1 MPELNGNGNGAVAAT
16 NGATAVI
23 DGAPLLRVE
32 DLSIAVPTDD
42 GTRTTVEG
50 VSFGLARGRSLGLVG
65 ESGSGKTLTCRAV
78 LGILPPGCTQVGGT
92 IEFDGESLAAFDE
105 RRWRR
110 IRSTRVGAVFQD
122 PASYLNPSLSV
133 GRQLTE
139 LLRVKGGKDRK
150 GSRRRAVE
158 LLDLVGLREP
168 ERVYRQIPSHLS
180 GGMQQRVMMAMA
192 ISCDPDLLVADE
204 PTTALDVKTQ
214 GEILALLREL
224 RERLGLAV
232 LFVSHDLDVIAAICD
247 DVAVFHR
254 GHVVEAG
261 PTMEILANPT
271 HPHTQGLVAAS
282 GVADRVQGL
291 QAEAIDA

>member
-1 MPELNGNGNGAVAAT
+1 VPDTNGYVTNGNGASAVAER
-16 NGATAVI
+16 
-23 DGAPLLRVE
+23 APLLRVE

-42 GTRTTVEG
+42 GRRTTVEG

-78 LGILPPGCTQVGGT
+78 LGILPPGCTQAGGT
-92 IEFDGESLAAFDE
+92 IEFDGQGLGAFDE
-105 RRWRR
+105 RQWRK

-133 GRQLTE
+133 GRQLSE

-150 GSRRRAVE
+150 EARRRSIE
-158 LLDLVGLREP
+158 LFDMVGLREP
-168 ERVYRQIPSHLS
+168 DRVYHQIPSHLS

-247 DVAVFHR
+247 DVCVFHK
-254 GHVVEAG
+254 GHIVEAG

-271 HPHTQGLVAAS
+271 HSHTQGLVAAS
-282 GVADRVQGL
+282 GVAHRVQAL
-291 QAEAIDA
+291 QAEAI

>member
-1 MPELNGNGNGAVAAT
+1 VPEGNGIVTEPAPVVAA
-16 NGATAVI
+16 
-23 DGAPLLRVE
+23 APLLRVE
-32 DLSIAVPTDD
+32 DLCVAVPTED
-42 GTRTTVEG
+42 GRRNTVEG

-78 LGILPPGCTQVGGT
+78 LGILPPGCTQSGGT
-92 IEFDGESLAAFDE
+92 IDFDGESLAGYDE

-133 GRQLTE
+133 GRQLAE
-139 LLRVKGGKDRK
+139 VLRVKGGRDR
-150 GSRRRAVE
+150 GEARRRAIE
-158 LLDLVGLREP
+158 LLELVGLREP
-168 ERVYRQIPSHLS
+168 ERVYKQIPAHLS

-232 LFVSHDLDVIAAICD
+232 LFVSHDLDVIAEICD
-247 DVAVFHR
+247 EVAVFHR
-254 GHVVEAG
+254 GRIVEAG

-271 HPHTQGLVAAS
+271 HAHTRSLVAAS
-282 GVADRVQGL
+282 GIAQRVQAR
-291 QAEAIDA
+291 QAEAVDA

>member
-1 MPELNGNGNGAVAAT
+1 VPETNGHANGFRA
-16 NGATAVI
+16 NGATAVV
-23 DGAPLLRVE
+23 DAPLLRVE

-42 GTRTTVEG
+42 GRRTTVEG

-78 LGILPPGCTQVGGT
+78 LGILPPGCTQAGGQ
-92 IEFDGESLAAFDE
+92 IEFDGQSLAAFDE
-105 RRWRR
+105 RQWRR

-133 GRQLTE
+133 GRQLSE
-139 LLRVKGGKDRK
+139 LLRVKGGRDRK
-150 GSRRRAVE
+150 DARRRAVE

-168 ERVYRQIPSHLS
+168 ERVYHQIPTHLS

-247 DVAVFHR
+247 DVAVFHK

-282 GVADRVQGL
+282 GVATRVQAL
-291 QAEAIDA
+291 QAEAI

>member
-1 MPELNGNGNGAVAAT
+1 VPEGNGIAAEVAPLVGT
-16 NGATAVI
+16 
-23 DGAPLLRVE
+23 APLLRVE
-32 DLSIAVPTDD
+32 DLCVAVPTDD
-42 GTRTTVEG
+42 GRRNTVEG
-50 VSFGLARGRSLGLVG
+50 VSFGLGRGGSLGLVG

-78 LGILPPGCTQVGGT
+78 LGILPPGCTQSGGR
-92 IEFDGESLAAFDE
+92 IEFDGQELNGFDE

-122 PASYLNPSLSV
+122 PASYLNPSLTV
-133 GRQLTE
+133 GRQLAE
-139 LLRVKGGKDRK
+139 VLRVKGGRDR
-150 GSRRRAVE
+150 GEARRRAVE
-158 LLDLVGLREP
+158 LLELVGLREP
-168 ERVYRQIPSHLS
+168 ERVYKQIPSHLS

-232 LFVSHDLDVIAAICD
+232 LFVSHDLDVIAGICTE
-247 DVAVFHR
+247 VAVFHR
-254 GHVVEAG
+254 GRIVEAG

-271 HPHTQGLVAAS
+271 HPHTRSLVSAS
-282 GVADRVQGL
+282 GVAQRVQGL
-291 QAEAIDA
+291 QAEAVDA